1 MQNTLPVGTIL
12 RNQYLVQKLLR
23 KGARSAV
30 YLVSSVSLAA
40 DPHGNR
46 YVSTRLILQ
55 EVIIPERRL
64 LHHID
69 FETVSL
75 KELDHEALPHIY
87 DVFTSN
93 QYNRLYLLTEYI
105 EGSNLEQVRLQ
116 EPDKLLPLSQVMNV
130 MAPILDAVSYLHSRH
145 PPIVHQNIRPTSII
159 LSEANDRTVLGS
171 FGVGKQYNLGSLAVP
186 VRRSVRGYEAPEQYS
201 GAISTRT
208 DIYGLGATFYTL
220 LTGSVPTGALQRER
234 LLASEHLDPLHPVD
248 QLVPAISAR
257 VATAIQRAMSL
268 DGNARFPTVAQFAQA
283 LKAEPVPQPPEPVT
297 TGSTWQDQ
305 QAPPP
310 HVEPVDAEAHKPR
323 MPLEVPAAAPL
334 SPVLPGRAAE
344 TPPSLP
350 VAEPAPALNADT
362 MVQRTTEPANASS
375 ASGHAPPEEVRSPV
389 GVALRKPARA
399 LRSRKPGKLLLT
411 LVALFVTLLAS
422 LGVGTSLWF
431 YIAGHHHPVPSSAP
445 QLGRTPPHPAVNPY
459 PTIMPTPVST
469 LPLYPKLTGI
479 YSGTLH
485 DIPTSLTTNI
495 SLTGIQ
501 QQWGG
506 ISGYFGGMPTSG
518 LFNGIPENG
527 PFEGTITI
535 AKQIQFTVASDTGQ
549 ATISFDGEM
558 QSGGI
563 IVGTYC
569 SLGVVTGKC
578 SDYGLWSVSPGQ

>member
-30 YLVSSVSLAA
+30 YLVSSVSLVA
-40 DPHGNR
+40 DPRGNR

-55 EVIIPERRL
+55 EMIIPERRL
-64 LHHID
+64 VHHID

-93 QYNRLYLLTEYI
+93 KYDRLYILTEYI

-145 PPIVHQNIRPTSII
+145 PPIIHQNIRPTSII

-171 FGVGKQYNLGSLAVP
+171 FGVGKQYNLGSLAVS

-220 LTGSVPTGALQRER
+220 LTGSVPIGALQRER

-248 QLVPAISAR
+248 RLVPAIPAH
-257 VATAIQRAMSL
+257 VAAAIQRAMSL

-283 LKAEPVPQPPEPVT
+283 LKAEPVPQPHV
-297 TGSTWQDQ
+297 
-305 QAPPP
+305 API
-310 HVEPVDAEAHKPR
+310 DAEAHKPR
-323 MPLEVPAAAPL
+323 MPFDVPAAAPP

-350 VAEPAPALNADT
+350 VAEPAPALKADT

-459 PTIMPTPVST
+459 PTITPTPVSI
-469 LPLYPKLTGI
+469 LPKLAGI

-485 DIPTSLTTNI
+485 DVPTSLTTNI

-501 QQWGG
+501 QQRGG

-535 AKQIQFTVASDTGQ
+535 AKQIQFTVASGAGQ
-549 ATISFDGEM
+549 ATFSFDGEM

-563 IVGTYC
+563 IAGTYC